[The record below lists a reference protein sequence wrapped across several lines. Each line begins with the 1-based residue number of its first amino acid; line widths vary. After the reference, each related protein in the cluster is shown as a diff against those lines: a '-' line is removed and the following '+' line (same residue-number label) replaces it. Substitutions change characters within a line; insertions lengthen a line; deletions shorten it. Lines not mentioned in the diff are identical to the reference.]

1 MSAAVQQLVTFT
13 LDEQCFALQLDSV
26 ERVVPI
32 AEITPLP
39 AAPDVI
45 LGVINIRGAIVPVI
59 NIRRRFGLAT
69 RQLRLSDRMLIAR
82 TSRRAVALVADAVLG
97 VVAKLQAAISTVD
110 GISRDR
116 KYVAGVVQLE
126 SGLTLIHDLET
137 LISQDE
143 ERVLERAIAPL

>member
-1 MSAAVQQLVTFT
+1 
-13 LDEQCFALQLDSV
+13 
-26 ERVVPI
+26 
-32 AEITPLP
+32 
-39 AAPDVI
+39 
-45 LGVINIRGAIVPVI
+45 
-59 NIRRRFGLAT
+59 
-69 RQLRLSDRMLIAR
+69 LIAR

-126 SGLTLIHDLET
+126 SGLTLIHNLET

>member
-1 MSAAVQQLVTFT
+1 MSAAVQRLVTFT

-45 LGVINIRGAIVPVI
+45 LGVINFRGAIVPVVD
-59 NIRRRFGLAT
+59 IRRRFGLAT

-97 VVAKLQAAISTVD
+97 VVSKLQAAISTVD